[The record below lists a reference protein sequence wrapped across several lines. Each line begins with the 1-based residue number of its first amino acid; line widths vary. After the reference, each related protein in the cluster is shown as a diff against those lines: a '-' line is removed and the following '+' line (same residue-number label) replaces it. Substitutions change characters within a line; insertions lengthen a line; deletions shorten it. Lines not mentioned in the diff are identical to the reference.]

1 MLTTYIYN
9 NTHKHS
15 LHFCTSLKYK
25 THTRAQK
32 NNKHEHARIKGACTL
47 TNHADNQHP
56 NLALKVS
63 SLPPPSRHS
72 PSPLVFT
79 RPRQPP
85 RRPPPDTATTHPCPL
100 VFSVRST
107 AATILENEREYS
119 RINFIQDDLRPEC
132 GRLNWCR

>member
-1 MLTTYIYN
+1 MLTTYIYIIIHT
-9 NTHKHS
+9 NTLSIS
-15 LHFCTSLKYK
+15 LHHSSTKH
-25 THTRAQK
+25 THARI
-32 NNKHEHARIKGACTL
+32 NKHEHTRIKGACTL